1 MQELFN
7 QSTPITECSKQVR
20 KILKTSKKVA
30 NAPGLAFVI
39 RGVLL
44 GSTDIKIKVVIRLRI
59 RGGWYPFFTNF
70 FFFFLL

>member
-1 MQELFN
+1 
-7 QSTPITECSKQVR
+7 VR
-20 KILKTSKKVA
+20 KILKTSRKVA

-44 GSTDIKIKVVIRLRI
+44 GSADIKIKAIVCLRI
-59 RGGWYPFFTNF
+59 RGGWYPFFNNF